1 MIPMQIRRHLGALHY
16 AAFGAFLAALI
27 LAVAPQSSAQS
38 SNMERPKIRALTAF
52 IKLDP
57 AHYQDQVAS
66 TVAALKQIKAKFEKA
81 GFEVQT
87 LRLTTQP
94 FPSYTRGLS
103 DEQALAFFKD
113 YDRLVTK
120 DALDASLG
128 PAMMHLGDDPREA
141 RLLARILASTQILE
155 GTIVIAS
162 EDGIHDDGIREAAS
176 LIHYVAENTPDSLG
190 NFRFAAIAM
199 VPPGAPFYPASYH
212 LDADHTFTIGLESAN
227 VVAAAM
233 ASAHSAEQAQQ
244 NIEESL
250 GKWAAELQTV
260 GNQAASE
267 SGWKFTGIDLSP
279 APLKDVSIGG
289 AIEGFTHEPLG
300 SSSTLAAVAIITRA
314 LANIHVA
321 RVGYS
326 GLMLPVLEDSV
337 IAKRWSEGR
346 LSLNSLLLYSSV
358 CGTGLDV
365 APLPG
370 DTSEAQ
376 LSSILRD
383 VASLA
388 YKWHKPLSARL
399 LPVKGKKPGDRT
411 EFKDPFLVNA
421 VIQAVP

>member
-1 MIPMQIRRHLGALHY
+1 M
-16 AAFGAFLAALI
+16 
-27 LAVAPQSSAQS
+27 
-38 SNMERPKIRALTAF
+38 NRPKIRALTAF
-52 IKLDP
+52 INLDP

-66 TVAALKQIKAKFEKA
+66 TVASLQRIKATFEKA

-94 FPSYTRGLS
+94 FPTYTSNLS

-113 YDRLVTK
+113 YDRLLTK
-120 DALDASLG
+120 DALDASIG
-128 PAMMHLGDDPREA
+128 PAMMRAGDDAREA
-141 RLLARILASTQILE
+141 RLLARILASTQTLE

-162 EDGIHDDGIREAAS
+162 DDGIHSDGIREAAN
-176 LIHYVAENTPDSLG
+176 LIRFVAENTPSSLG
-190 NFRFAAIAM
+190 NFRFAAIAE

-212 LDADHTFTIGLESAN
+212 LSGDHTFAVGLESAN

-233 ASAHSAEQAQQ
+233 ASTRDPEQAQK
-244 NIEESL
+244 NIEQSL
-250 GKWAAELQTV
+250 GKWAVELETL
-260 GNQAASE
+260 GNQAGEE

-300 SSSTLAAVAIITRA
+300 SSGTLAAVAVITRA
-314 LANIHVA
+314 LANIPVA

-337 IAKRWSEGR
+337 IARRWSEGR
-346 LSLNSLLLYSSV
+346 LSLSSLLLFSSV
-358 CGTGLDV
+358 CGTGIDV

-370 DTSEAQ
+370 DISEAQ
-376 LSSILRD
+376 LSAILRD

-399 LPVKGKKPGDRT
+399 LPVKGKKAGDRT
-411 EFKDPFLVNA
+411 EFQDPFLVNS
-421 VIQAVP
+421 VIQVVP